1 MQLPYLPHGTE
12 IEGCLSMHVTN
23 SVLIKITTDLHAAGQ
38 YLLQVSGFHKS
49 VYIQKLL
56 SMPSMM

>member
-12 IEGCLSMHVTN
+12 IEGCLSMHVIN
-23 SVLIKITTDLHAAGQ
+23 SVLIKITNDLLAAGQ
-38 YLLQVSGFHKS
+38 YLLGVSEFQIS

-56 SMPSMM
+56 SMPSIM